1 LKKSVGQNEEKNKH
15 KTHASTTDKNN
26 PHHTGYSIRGQDE
39 TGAKAV
45 ALSITFINFMKNLIS

>member
-1 LKKSVGQNEEKNKH
+1 MKKKRNT
-15 KTHASTTDKNN
+15 KTHASTTDRNK